1 MEQKHNILPS
11 LARYA
16 SDPSQSKGRLYPDH
30 TATFVNP
37 FERDLNRITRSSAFR
52 RLGYK
57 TQVFANDK
65 GDHYRTRLTHSIEVS
80 QVGRVIA
87 NALHLSRDLTEVLCL
102 AHDIGHPPFGHSGER
117 VLDKYMQNY
126 GGFNHNVFTLKLLT
140 KLEEKYVDFEGLNLT
155 WETLEGLV
163 KHNGPLIGKHS
174 KGEKLHDYILEY
186 NEQQNLNLDKFPS
199 LEAQVASLADDIAY
213 NCHDLE
219 DALRAKLFTI
229 EDLYESGVATEIM
242 DAVFS
247 RAYDVPISRIT
258 NEILKRLTNMF
269 IVDLVE
275 TSTKNIQ
282 EDKIETIS
290 DVHNANRYLIGF
302 SEKAETQLNHLRKF
316 FIEKMFTHRVVQE
329 VTFSS
334 EIIIGG
340 LFEKYLENPGLLP
353 EKWRERIKNDKHSLY
368 NTVCDYIAGMTD
380 RFVTKEYQ
388 QLCK

>member
-1 MEQKHNILPS
+1 MEQKHNILPELS
-11 LARYA
+11 QYA
-16 SDPSQSKGRLYPDH
+16 SNPARSRGRLYKDRKP
-30 TATFVNP
+30 TFVNP

-102 AHDIGHPPFGHSGER
+102 AHDIGHPPFGHSGEK
-117 VLDKYMQNY
+117 VLDKYMRGH

-163 KHNGPLIGKHS
+163 KHNGPLVGKYS
-174 KGEKLHDYILEY
+174 KGEKLYDYIAEY
-186 NEQQNLNLDKFPS
+186 NSKQDLELDKFPS

-229 EDLYESGVATEIM
+229 EDLYDSGIAKEIM
-242 DAVFS
+242 DDVFS
-247 RAYDVPISRIT
+247 RGYDVPASRIT

-275 TSTKNIQ
+275 NSRKNI
-282 EDKIETIS
+282 EENKIKTLA
-290 DVHNANRYLIGF
+290 DVHNANRYIIGF
-302 SEKAETQLNHLRKF
+302 SSKGETQLNHLRKF
-316 FIEKMFTHRVVQE
+316 FIEKMFTHKVVQE

-334 EIIIGG
+334 EIIVGG
-340 LFEKYLENPGLLP
+340 LFEKYLDNPGFLP
-353 EKWRERIKNDKHSLY
+353 EKWCARIQNNQHSLHE
-368 NTVCDYIAGMTD
+368 TICDYIAGMTD

-388 QLCK
+388 QLCS